1 MDVAKNRNQY
11 FPDLELD
18 APLAV
23 LEIELKNSVSLGA
36 LAKTTG
42 LTHSQ
47 ILGWNPA
54 LTSHLRLIPAGYRV
68 KVPLDSK
75 TEPLVQVVQSRGQEQ
90 SQFVRHRVK
99 RGETVLNIAR
109 RYGASVERILQI
121 NGLRKTHLLQVG
133 MTLLIPKL

>member
-1 MDVAKNRNQY
+1 
-11 FPDLELD
+11 
-18 APLAV
+18 
-23 LEIELKNSVSLGA
+23 IELKNSASLGA

-75 TEPLVQVVQSRGQEQ
+75 TEPLVQVVQPRGQEQ